1 MTLPLS
7 QATLEEYNASTHN
20 ANKSLLTNYNPL
32 LLGMASDW
40 QEVWDSI
47 LSATTYTRAIVKG
60 RWMDSLLG
68 IRVGGELI
76 SFNATLHWFW
86 ILMVSF
92 GVWECAERFCV
103 PWEPPITWILWWKL
117 PMFGCTDSAQV
128 LKEVHEA
135 KNGVLM
141 LKDIN
146 YPTVQKQKARNKN
159 KSRKRCSLTN
169 NCNFELK
176 NKRSIQSNPTWSK
189 YVQFILLF
197 PCSYW
202 TFNTK

>member
-32 LLGMASDW
+32 LPGMASDW
-40 QEVWDSI
+40 QEEVWDSI

-92 GVWECAERFCV
+92 GVWECRKVLCTVRTTDHLDTMMEATNVWVHRLSSGVEGGSWGQNRSAYV
-103 PWEPPITWILWWKL
+103 KGYKL
-117 PMFGCTDSAQV
+117 SNST
-128 LKEVHEA
+128 KA
-135 KNGVLM
+135 KG
-141 LKDIN
+141 
-146 YPTVQKQKARNKN
+146 
-159 KSRKRCSLTN
+159 
-169 NCNFELK
+169 
-176 NKRSIQSNPTWSK
+176 
-189 YVQFILLF
+189 
-197 PCSYW
+197 
-202 TFNTK
+202 